1 LVKGLTVTF
10 RAMLGTPVTI
20 LYPYKRLEIAPR
32 YRGFMGLATKDEP
45 GGEAA
50 DQAEGGELKCI
61 GCLMCMKACPVNC
74 ISIERE
80 KVEKKFVV
88 KSYTIDFSRCT
99 FCGGCV
105 NACPV
110 KGKAIVHTRHYE
122 EVFLRREDTVFDA
135 RELIMVGRGLMPH
148 QPLNAP
154 QIEALRGVRQA
165 PDKYGLGPDEAEA
178 LGRII
183 EHGFLHRV
191 VPEEL
196 SAVQKLVGEGSKL
209 GAKQVESLK
218 KALEGELFEIS
229 TFGREEPEKQSKPD

>member
-1 LVKGLTVTF
+1 MNLVKGLTVTF

-20 LYPYKRLEIAPR
+20 LYPYKRLEMAPR

-45 GGEAA
+45 GGE
-50 DQAEGGELKCI
+50 DGGDLKCI
-61 GCLMCMKACPVNC
+61 GCLMCAKACPVQC
-74 ISIERE
+74 IDIDRE

-105 NACPV
+105 QICPV

-122 EVFLRREDTVFDA
+122 EAFLRREDTVFNA
-135 RELIMVGRGLMPH
+135 GELRMVGRGLMPH
-148 QPLNAP
+148 QPLTAA
-154 QIEALRGVRQA
+154 QIEVLRGVRQS
-165 PDKYGLGPDEAEA
+165 PGKYGLGADEAEA

-191 VPEEL
+191 VPEEM

-209 GAKQVESLK
+209 SKREMESLK
-218 KALEGELFEIS
+218 QALEGESFEIS
-229 TFGREEPEKQSKPD
+229 TFGREETKKQSKPE